1 MTARVW
7 LKRIGL
13 GGLGLAAA
21 IVVAASGYEAFERRQ
36 AASAYPPTGR
46 LVDIG
51 GRRMHIDCRG
61 NGSPTVIFEA
71 GLTLSGS
78 LSWSKVFDPIA
89 SFTRACVYDRA
100 GILWSD
106 PKPGPQD
113 AAAISRDL
121 QATLNAAG
129 VTGPLVLVA
138 HSIGGPYAM
147 AFTHDHGDRVAGL
160 VFVDTSHPDQ
170 IARFRRVTGA
180 DTHPRTMVPTM
191 KTIAAL
197 SWMGAVRLA
206 VGGKEPPKGPPAIVA
221 ETTALSYRSVVG
233 ATSELEGFDR
243 TMARAGAV
251 RNLGNRPLFVLTGIA
266 PYSPE
271 ILKEMKLNPQQGVR
285 FQAELKALHDD
296 QASWS
301 TRSWHRVLTDA
312 NHYVQIDRPDAVID
326 ATRQVVDTVRQDM
339 AARRAGKGGD

>member
-1 MTARVW
+1 MTMRRW

-13 GGLGLAAA
+13 GALGMAAA
-21 IVVAASGYEAFERRQ
+21 IVVAGSGYEAFERRQ

-61 NGSPTVIFEA
+61 SGSPTVIFEA

-78 LSWSKVFDPIA
+78 LSWSKVFDPVA

-106 PKPGPQD
+106 PKSGPQD
-113 AAAISRDL
+113 AGAISRDL
-121 QATLNAAG
+121 KATLDAAG
-129 VTGPLVLVA
+129 VAGPLVLVA
-138 HSIGGPYAM
+138 HSIGGPYATT
-147 AFTHDHGDRVAGL
+147 FTQDHGDRVAGL

-170 IARFRRVTGA
+170 IARFRRATGA
-180 DTHPRTMVPTM
+180 DMHPRAMVPTM
-191 KTIAAL
+191 KAIAAL

-206 VGGKEPPKGPPAIVA
+206 VGGKEPPKGPPAIIA
-221 ETTALSYRSVVG
+221 ETTALSHRSIVG
-233 ATSELEGFDR
+233 AISELEGFDR
-243 TMARAGAV
+243 TMARAGAA
-251 RNLGNRPLFVLTGIA
+251 RDLGKRPLFVLTGVA

-271 ILKEMKLNPQQGVR
+271 ILEEMHLNPRQGVR
-285 FQAELKALHDD
+285 FQQELKSLHDD

-301 TRSWHRVLTDA
+301 TRSRHRVLTDA

-326 ATRQVVDTVRQDM
+326 ATRQVVDAVRRDSATGGL
-339 AARRAGKGGD
+339 AAAP

>member
-36 AASAYPPTGR
+36 AAFAYPPTGR

-61 NGSPTVIFEA
+61 SGSPTVIFEA

-129 VTGPLVLVA
+129 ITGPLVLVA
-138 HSIGGPYAM
+138 HSIGGPYATV
-147 AFTHDHGDRVAGL
+147 FTHDHGDRVAGL

-191 KTIAAL
+191 KAIAAL

-221 ETTALSYRSVVG
+221 ETTALSHRSVVG
-233 ATSELEGFDR
+233 AIAELEGFDR

-251 RNLGNRPLFVLTGIA
+251 RNLGSRPLFVLTGIA

-271 ILKEMKLNPQQGVR
+271 ILKEMKLTPQQGVR
-285 FQAELKALHDD
+285 FQADLKALHDD